1 MKRIITLCLLLV
13 SAAGIM
19 ASCSRVDE
27 NAEVTDSEYT
37 MPQEITL
44 ASETESI
51 VSSETQT
58 NISASEQPP
67 ETKVSESETSA
78 ETSSTVLI
86 TEPTETAAES
96 TEEISEVP
104 QAQNV
109 DIDLTQMSST
119 IVFSEVYNMMM
130 TPEDYQG
137 KVIKMKG
144 QFLTDLD
151 TANNK
156 RYYACLIL
164 DATAC
169 CAQGLGFVPKD
180 GYLYP
185 EDFPE
190 PDGEITVTGTF
201 DYFWENEYII
211 NCRLLDADVER

>member
-1 MKRIITLCLLLV
+1 MKRITKLCFLLV
-13 SAAGIM
+13 SATGIM
-19 ASCSRVDE
+19 TSCSRVDE
-27 NAEVTDSEYT
+27 EIETTET
-37 MPQEITL
+37 IPQPQEITSV
-44 ASETESI
+44 SETEDT

-58 NISASEQPP
+58 SIITSEP
-67 ETKVSESETSA
+67 ELAETSA
-78 ETSSTVLI
+78 EVVTSDFI
-86 TEPTETAAES
+86 TEPIETIGES
-96 TEEISEVP
+96 TDESLQVEQVRD
-104 QAQNV
+104 V

-119 IVFSEVYNMMM
+119 MVFAEVYNITT

-144 QFLTDLD
+144 QFLSDLD
-151 TANNK
+151 TRTNK

-169 CAQGLGFVPKD
+169 CAEELGFVPKD

-211 NCRLLDADVER
+211 NCRLIDADIEK

>member
-13 SAAGIM
+13 SAAVIM

-37 MPQEITL
+37 VPLDITL

-51 VSSETQT
+51 VPSETQT
-58 NISASEQPP
+58 SISASEQLP
-67 ETKVSESETSA
+67 ETEVSESETSA
-78 ETSSTVLI
+78 DTLPPVFI
-86 TEPTETAAES
+86 TEPIRETIEKVS
-96 TEEISEVP
+96 EIP
-104 QAQNV
+104 QSQSI

-119 IVFSEVYNMMM
+119 MVFGEVYNMMM
-130 TPEDYQG
+130 TPDDYQG

-144 QFLTDLD
+144 QFLTDID

-190 PDGEITVTGTF
+190 PDGKITVTGTF
-201 DYFWENEYII
+201 DYFRENEYII
-211 NCRLLDADVER
+211 NCRLLDADIER

>member
-1 MKRIITLCLLLV
+1 MKRIIKLCILLA

-19 ASCSRVDE
+19 TSCSRVDE
-27 NAEVTDSEYT
+27 EIETTET
-37 MPQEITL
+37 IPQPQEITSV
-44 ASETESI
+44 SETEDT

-58 NISASEQPP
+58 SIISSEP
-67 ETKVSESETSA
+67 EPSEAETSA
-78 ETSSTVLI
+78 EALTSAFVAET
-86 TEPTETAAES
+86 TETIGEIADES
-96 TEEISEVP
+96 L
-104 QAQNV
+104 QAR
-109 DIDLTQMSST
+109 DIDLDLTQMSST
-119 IVFSEVYNMMM
+119 MVFSQVYNITM

-144 QFLTDLD
+144 QFLSDLD
-151 TANNK
+151 TGTDK

-169 CAQGLGFVPKD
+169 CAEGLGFVPKD

-211 NCRLLDADVER
+211 NCRLIDADIEK

>member
-1 MKRIITLCLLLV
+1 M
-13 SAAGIM
+13 SAAVIM

-37 MPQEITL
+37 MPLYITL

-51 VSSETQT
+51 VPSETQT
-58 NISASEQPP
+58 SISASEQLP
-67 ETKVSESETSA
+67 ETEVSESETSA
-78 ETSSTVLI
+78 DTLPPVFI
-86 TEPTETAAES
+86 TEPIRETIEKVS
-96 TEEISEVP
+96 EIP
-104 QAQNV
+104 QSQSI

-119 IVFSEVYNMMM
+119 MVFGEVYNMMM
-130 TPEDYQG
+130 NPDDYQG

-144 QFLTDLD
+144 QFLTDID

-190 PDGEITVTGTF
+190 PDGKITVTGTF
-201 DYFWENEYII
+201 DYFRENEYII
-211 NCRLLDADVER
+211 NCRLLDADIER

>member
-1 MKRIITLCLLLV
+1 MT
-13 SAAGIM
+13 
-19 ASCSRVDE
+19 SCSRVDE
-27 NAEVTDSEYT
+27 EIETTET
-37 MPQEITL
+37 IPQPQEITSV
-44 ASETESI
+44 SETEDT

-58 NISASEQPP
+58 SIISSEQSSEP
-67 ETKVSESETSA
+67 EPSEAETSA
-78 ETSSTVLI
+78 EALTSAV
-86 TEPTETAAES
+86 TEATETIG
-96 TEEISEVP
+96 EIADEVL
-104 QAQNV
+104 QARDI

-119 IVFSEVYNMMM
+119 MVFSQVYNITM

-144 QFLTDLD
+144 QFLSDLD
-151 TANNK
+151 TETNT

-169 CAQGLGFVPKD
+169 CAEGLGFVPKD

-211 NCRLLDADVER
+211 NCRLIDADIEK

>member
-1 MKRIITLCLLLV
+1 MKRIIKLCFLLV

-19 ASCSRVDE
+19 TSCSRVDE
-27 NAEVTDSEYT
+27 EIETTET
-37 MPQEITL
+37 IPQPQEITSV
-44 ASETESI
+44 SETEDT

-58 NISASEQPP
+58 SIISSEQSP
-67 ETKVSESETSA
+67 EPEPSEAETSA
-78 ETSSTVLI
+78 EALTSAV
-86 TEPTETAAES
+86 TEATETIG
-96 TEEISEVP
+96 EIADEVL
-104 QAQNV
+104 QARDI

-119 IVFSEVYNMMM
+119 MVFSQVYNITM

-144 QFLTDLD
+144 QFLSDLD
-151 TANNK
+151 TGTNT

-169 CAQGLGFVPKD
+169 CAEGLGFVPKD

-211 NCRLLDADVER
+211 NCRLIDADIEM

>member
-1 MKRIITLCLLLV
+1 MKRIITLCLLLM
-13 SAAGIM
+13 SAAVIM

-51 VSSETQT
+51 VPSETQT
-58 NISASEQPP
+58 SISASEQPS
-67 ETKVSESETSA
+67 ETEVSESETSA
-78 ETSSTVLI
+78 DTLPPVFI
-86 TEPTETAAES
+86 TEPIRETIEKVS
-96 TEEISEVP
+96 EIP
-104 QAQNV
+104 QSQSI

-119 IVFSEVYNMMM
+119 MVFGEVYNMMM
-130 TPEDYQG
+130 TPDDYQG

-144 QFLTDLD
+144 QFLTDID

-201 DYFWENEYII
+201 DYFRENEYII
-211 NCRLLDADVER
+211 NCRLLDADIER

>member
-1 MKRIITLCLLLV
+1 MKRIIKLCILLAL
-13 SAAGIM
+13 AAGIM
-19 ASCSRVDE
+19 TSCSRVDE
-27 NAEVTDSEYT
+27 EIETTET
-37 MPQEITL
+37 IPQPQEITSV
-44 ASETESI
+44 SETEDT

-58 NISASEQPP
+58 SIIS
-67 ETKVSESETSA
+67 SESEPSETETTAEALTSA
-78 ETSSTVLI
+78 FVAET
-86 TEPTETAAES
+86 TETIGES
-96 TEEISEVP
+96 TDEVL
-104 QAQNV
+104 QARDI

-119 IVFSEVYNMMM
+119 MVFSQVYNITM

-144 QFLTDLD
+144 QFLSDLD
-151 TANNK
+151 TGTNT

-169 CAQGLGFVPKD
+169 CAEGLGFVPKD

-211 NCRLLDADVER
+211 NCRLIDADIEM

>member
-1 MKRIITLCLLLV
+1 
-13 SAAGIM
+13 M
-19 ASCSRVDE
+19 ASCSRVNE
-27 NAEVTDSEYT
+27 NAKVTDIEYT

-58 NISASEQPP
+58 SISVPEQPS
-67 ETKVSESETSA
+67 ETEVSESETSA
-78 ETSSTVLI
+78 DTLPPVFIAEPIPET
-86 TEPTETAAES
+86 TEKVAE
-96 TEEISEVP
+96 IP
-104 QAQNV
+104 QNQSI

-119 IVFSEVYNMMM
+119 MVFSEVYNMMM
-130 TPEDYQG
+130 TPDDYQG

-190 PDGEITVTGTF
+190 SDSEITVTGTF

-211 NCRLLDADVER
+211 NCRLLDADIEK

>member
-1 MKRIITLCLLLV
+1 MT
-13 SAAGIM
+13 
-19 ASCSRVDE
+19 SCSRVDE
-27 NAEVTDSEYT
+27 EIETTET
-37 MPQEITL
+37 IPQPQEITSV
-44 ASETESI
+44 SETEDT

-58 NISASEQPP
+58 SIISSEQSP
-67 ETKVSESETSA
+67 EPEPSEEETSA
-78 ETSSTVLI
+78 EALTSAV
-86 TEPTETAAES
+86 TEATETIG
-96 TEEISEVP
+96 EIADEVL
-104 QAQNV
+104 QARDI

-119 IVFSEVYNMMM
+119 MVFSQVYNITM

-144 QFLTDLD
+144 QFLSDLD
-151 TANNK
+151 TGINT

-169 CAQGLGFVPKD
+169 CAEGLGFVPKD

-211 NCRLLDADVER
+211 NCRLIDADIEM

>member
-1 MKRIITLCLLLV
+1 MT
-13 SAAGIM
+13 
-19 ASCSRVDE
+19 SCSRVDE
-27 NAEVTDSEYT
+27 EIETTET
-37 MPQEITL
+37 ILQPQEITSV
-44 ASETESI
+44 SETEDT

-58 NISASEQPP
+58 SIISSEQSP
-67 ETKVSESETSA
+67 EPELSEAETSA
-78 ETSSTVLI
+78 EALTSAV
-86 TEPTETAAES
+86 TEATETIG
-96 TEEISEVP
+96 EIADEVL
-104 QAQNV
+104 QARDI

-119 IVFSEVYNMMM
+119 MVFSQVYNITM

-144 QFLTDLD
+144 QFLSDLD
-151 TANNK
+151 TGINT

-169 CAQGLGFVPKD
+169 CAEGLGFVPKD

-211 NCRLLDADVER
+211 NCRLIDADIEM

>member
-1 MKRIITLCLLLV
+1 MKRIITLCLLLM

-51 VSSETQT
+51 VPSETQT
-58 NISASEQPP
+58 SISASGQLP
-67 ETKVSESETSA
+67 ETEVSESETSA
-78 ETSSTVLI
+78 DTLPPVFI
-86 TEPTETAAES
+86 TEPIRETIEKVS
-96 TEEISEVP
+96 EIP
-104 QAQNV
+104 QSQSI

-119 IVFSEVYNMMM
+119 MVFGEVYNMMM
-130 TPEDYQG
+130 NPDDYQG

-144 QFLTDLD
+144 QFLTDID

-190 PDGEITVTGTF
+190 PDGKITVTGTF
-201 DYFWENEYII
+201 DYFRENEYII
-211 NCRLLDADVER
+211 NCRLLDADIER

>member
-37 MPQEITL
+37 MPLEITL

-51 VSSETQT
+51 VPSETQT
-58 NISASEQPP
+58 SISASEQPP
-67 ETKVSESETSA
+67 ETKVPESETSA
-78 ETSSTVLI
+78 ETLSSVLM
-86 TEPTETAAES
+86 TEPTETATES
-96 TEEISEVP
+96 TEEISEVQ

-144 QFLTDLD
+144 QLFTDFD
-151 TANNK
+151 SYGN
-156 RYYACLIL
+156 RYFACVVL

-169 CAQGLGFVPKD
+169 CAQGLGFIPKD
-180 GYLYP
+180 EYSYP
-185 EDFPE
+185 DDFSEED
-190 PDGEITVTGTF
+190 EITVTGIF
-201 DYFWENEYII
+201 DGYRENEYII

>member
-1 MKRIITLCLLLV
+1 MT
-13 SAAGIM
+13 
-19 ASCSRVDE
+19 SCSRVDE
-27 NAEVTDSEYT
+27 EIETTET
-37 MPQEITL
+37 IPQPQEITSV
-44 ASETESI
+44 SETENT

-58 NISASEQPP
+58 SIISSEQSP
-67 ETKVSESETSA
+67 EPEPSEEETSA
-78 ETSSTVLI
+78 EALTSAV
-86 TEPTETAAES
+86 TEATETIG
-96 TEEISEVP
+96 EIADEVL
-104 QAQNV
+104 QARDI

-119 IVFSEVYNMMM
+119 MVFSQVYNITM

-144 QFLTDLD
+144 QFLSDLD
-151 TANNK
+151 TGTNT

-169 CAQGLGFVPKD
+169 CAEGLGFVPKD

-211 NCRLLDADVER
+211 NCRLIDADIEM

>member
-1 MKRIITLCLLLV
+1 MT
-13 SAAGIM
+13 
-19 ASCSRVDE
+19 SCSRVDE
-27 NAEVTDSEYT
+27 EIETTET
-37 MPQEITL
+37 ILQPQEITSV
-44 ASETESI
+44 SETEDT

-58 NISASEQPP
+58 SIISSEQSP
-67 ETKVSESETSA
+67 EPEPSEAETSA
-78 ETSSTVLI
+78 EALTSAV
-86 TEPTETAAES
+86 TEATETIG
-96 TEEISEVP
+96 EIADEVL
-104 QAQNV
+104 QARDI

-119 IVFSEVYNMMM
+119 MVFSQVYNITM

-144 QFLTDLD
+144 QFLSDLD
-151 TANNK
+151 TGINT

-169 CAQGLGFVPKD
+169 CAEGLGFVPKD

-211 NCRLLDADVER
+211 NCRLIDADIEM

>member
-27 NAEVTDSEYT
+27 NSEVTDSEYT
-37 MPQEITL
+37 ISQEITL
-44 ASETESI
+44 ASKTESV

-58 NISASEQPP
+58 SISASEQPS
-67 ETKVSESETSA
+67 EIDVSKSETSA
-78 ETSSTVLI
+78 ETSSPVLV
-86 TEPTETAAES
+86 TESTETTAES
-96 TEEISEVP
+96 TDNVFEFP
-104 QAQNV
+104 QSRNV

-119 IVFSEVYNMMM
+119 MVFSEVYNMMM

-144 QFLTDLD
+144 QFLTDID
-151 TANNK
+151 TEYNQ

-169 CAQGLGFVPKD
+169 CAQGLGFVPRH
-180 GYLYP
+180 GYIYP

-211 NCRLLDADVER
+211 NCRLLDAEIER

>member
-1 MKRIITLCLLLV
+1 MT
-13 SAAGIM
+13 
-19 ASCSRVDE
+19 SCSRVDE
-27 NAEVTDSEYT
+27 EIETTET
-37 MPQEITL
+37 ILQPQEITSV
-44 ASETESI
+44 SETEDT

-58 NISASEQPP
+58 SIISSEQSP
-67 ETKVSESETSA
+67 ESELSEAETSA
-78 ETSSTVLI
+78 EALTSAV
-86 TEPTETAAES
+86 TEATETIG
-96 TEEISEVP
+96 EIADEVL
-104 QAQNV
+104 QARDI

-119 IVFSEVYNMMM
+119 MVFSQVYNITM

-144 QFLTDLD
+144 QFLSDLD
-151 TANNK
+151 TGINT

-169 CAQGLGFVPKD
+169 CAEGLGFVPKD

-211 NCRLLDADVER
+211 NCRLIDADIEM

>member
-1 MKRIITLCLLLV
+1 MT
-13 SAAGIM
+13 
-19 ASCSRVDE
+19 SCSRVDE
-27 NAEVTDSEYT
+27 EIETTET
-37 MPQEITL
+37 IPQPQEITSV
-44 ASETESI
+44 SETEDT

-58 NISASEQPP
+58 SIISSEQSP
-67 ETKVSESETSA
+67 EPEPSEAETSA
-78 ETSSTVLI
+78 EALTSAV
-86 TEPTETAAES
+86 TEATETIG
-96 TEEISEVP
+96 EIADEVL
-104 QAQNV
+104 QARDI

-119 IVFSEVYNMMM
+119 MVFSQVYNITM

-144 QFLTDLD
+144 QFLSDLD
-151 TANNK
+151 TGINT

-169 CAQGLGFVPKD
+169 CAEGLGFVPKD

-211 NCRLLDADVER
+211 NCRLIDADIEM

>member
-1 MKRIITLCLLLV
+1 MT
-13 SAAGIM
+13 
-19 ASCSRVDE
+19 SCSRVDE
-27 NAEVTDSEYT
+27 EIETTET
-37 MPQEITL
+37 IPQPQEITSV
-44 ASETESI
+44 SETEDT

-58 NISASEQPP
+58 SIISSEQSP
-67 ETKVSESETSA
+67 EPEPSEAETSA
-78 ETSSTVLI
+78 EALTSAV
-86 TEPTETAAES
+86 TEATETIG
-96 TEEISEVP
+96 EIADEVL
-104 QAQNV
+104 QARDI

-119 IVFSEVYNMMM
+119 MVFSQVYNITM

-144 QFLTDLD
+144 QFLSDLD
-151 TANNK
+151 TGINT

-169 CAQGLGFVPKD
+169 CAEGLGFVPKD

-211 NCRLLDADVER
+211 NCRLIDADIEV

>member
-13 SAAGIM
+13 SAAVIM

-37 MPQEITL
+37 ISQEITL
-44 ASETESI
+44 VSETESV
-51 VSSETQT
+51 VSSETHT
-58 NISASEQPP
+58 SISASEQPS
-67 ETKVSESETSA
+67 ENEVSESETSA
-78 ETSSTVLI
+78 DTFPPVFI
-86 TEPTETAAES
+86 TEPIRETTEKVS
-96 TEEISEVP
+96 EIP
-104 QAQNV
+104 QSQSI

-119 IVFSEVYNMMM
+119 MVFSEVYNMMM

-144 QFLTDLD
+144 QFLTDFD

>member
-1 MKRIITLCLLLV
+1 MT
-13 SAAGIM
+13 
-19 ASCSRVDE
+19 SCSRVDE
-27 NAEVTDSEYT
+27 EIETTET
-37 MPQEITL
+37 IPQPQEITSV
-44 ASETESI
+44 SETEDT

-58 NISASEQPP
+58 SIISSEQSP
-67 ETKVSESETSA
+67 EPEPSEAETSA
-78 ETSSTVLI
+78 EALTSAV
-86 TEPTETAAES
+86 TEATETIG
-96 TEEISEVP
+96 EIADEVL
-104 QAQNV
+104 QARDI

-119 IVFSEVYNMMM
+119 MVFSQVYNITM

-144 QFLTDLD
+144 QFLSDLD
-151 TANNK
+151 TETNT

-169 CAQGLGFVPKD
+169 CAEGLGFVPKD

-211 NCRLLDADVER
+211 NCRLIDADIEK

>member
-1 MKRIITLCLLLV
+1 M
-13 SAAGIM
+13 SAAVIM

-51 VSSETQT
+51 VPSETQT
-58 NISASEQPP
+58 SISASEQPS
-67 ETKVSESETSA
+67 ETEVSESETSA
-78 ETSSTVLI
+78 DTLPPVFI
-86 TEPTETAAES
+86 TEPIRETIEKVS
-96 TEEISEVP
+96 EIP
-104 QAQNV
+104 QSQSI

-119 IVFSEVYNMMM
+119 MVFGEVYNMMM
-130 TPEDYQG
+130 TPDDYQG

-144 QFLTDLD
+144 QFLTDID

-201 DYFWENEYII
+201 DYFRENEYII
-211 NCRLLDADVER
+211 NCRLLDADIER

>member
-1 MKRIITLCLLLV
+1 MT
-13 SAAGIM
+13 
-19 ASCSRVDE
+19 SCSRVDE
-27 NAEVTDSEYT
+27 EIETTET
-37 MPQEITL
+37 IPQPQEITSV
-44 ASETESI
+44 SEKEDT

-58 NISASEQPP
+58 SIISSEQSP
-67 ETKVSESETSA
+67 EPEPSEAETSA
-78 ETSSTVLI
+78 EALTSAV
-86 TEPTETAAES
+86 TEATETIG
-96 TEEISEVP
+96 EIADEVL
-104 QAQNV
+104 QARDI

-119 IVFSEVYNMMM
+119 MVFSQVYNITM

-144 QFLTDLD
+144 QFLSDLD
-151 TANNK
+151 TGINT

-169 CAQGLGFVPKD
+169 CAEGLGFVPKD

-211 NCRLLDADVER
+211 NCRLIDADIEM

>member
-1 MKRIITLCLLLV
+1 MKRIIKLCILLAL
-13 SAAGIM
+13 AAGIM
-19 ASCSRVDE
+19 TSCSRVDE
-27 NAEVTDSEYT
+27 EIETTET
-37 MPQEITL
+37 IPQPHEITSV
-44 ASETESI
+44 SETEDT

-58 NISASEQPP
+58 SIISSEP
-67 ETKVSESETSA
+67 EPSEAETSA
-78 ETSSTVLI
+78 EALTSAFVA
-86 TEPTETAAES
+86 EATETIGES
-96 TEEISEVP
+96 TDEAL
-104 QAQNV
+104 QARDI

-119 IVFSEVYNMMM
+119 MVFSQVYNITM

-144 QFLTDLD
+144 QFLSDLD
-151 TANNK
+151 TGTDK

-169 CAQGLGFVPKD
+169 CAEGLGFVPKD

-211 NCRLLDADVER
+211 NCRLIDADIEM

>member
-1 MKRIITLCLLLV
+1 MT
-13 SAAGIM
+13 
-19 ASCSRVDE
+19 SCSRVDE
-27 NAEVTDSEYT
+27 EIETTET
-37 MPQEITL
+37 IPQPQEITSV
-44 ASETESI
+44 SETEDT

-58 NISASEQPP
+58 SIISSEQSP
-67 ETKVSESETSA
+67 EPEPSEAETSA
-78 ETSSTVLI
+78 EALTSAVK
-86 TEPTETAAES
+86 EATETIG
-96 TEEISEVP
+96 EIADEVL
-104 QAQNV
+104 QARDI

-119 IVFSEVYNMMM
+119 MVFSQVYNITM

-144 QFLTDLD
+144 QFLSDLD
-151 TANNK
+151 TGINT

-169 CAQGLGFVPKD
+169 CAEGLGFVPKD

-211 NCRLLDADVER
+211 NCRLIDADIEM

>member
-1 MKRIITLCLLLV
+1 MKKIIKLCILLA
-13 SAAGIM
+13 STAGIM
-19 ASCSRVDE
+19 TSCSRVDE
-27 NAEVTDSEYT
+27 EIETTET
-37 MPQEITL
+37 IPQPQEITSV
-44 ASETESI
+44 SETEDT

-58 NISASEQPP
+58 SIISSEP
-67 ETKVSESETSA
+67 EPSEAETSA
-78 ETSSTVLI
+78 EALTSAFVAET
-86 TEPTETAAES
+86 TETIGES
-96 TEEISEVP
+96 TDEAL
-104 QAQNV
+104 QARDI

-119 IVFSEVYNMMM
+119 MVFSQVYNITM

-144 QFLTDLD
+144 QFLSDLD
-151 TANNK
+151 TGTDT

-169 CAQGLGFVPKD
+169 CAEGLGFVPKD

-211 NCRLLDADVER
+211 NCRLIDADIEK

>member
-13 SAAGIM
+13 SAAVIM

-37 MPQEITL
+37 MPLDITL
-44 ASETESI
+44 AFETESI
-51 VSSETQT
+51 IPSETHT
-58 NISASEQPP
+58 SISASEQLP
-67 ETKVSESETSA
+67 ETEVSESETSA
-78 ETSSTVLI
+78 DTLPPVFI
-86 TEPTETAAES
+86 TEPIQETTEKVS
-96 TEEISEVP
+96 EIP
-104 QAQNV
+104 QSQSI

-119 IVFSEVYNMMM
+119 MVFSEVYNMMM
-130 TPEDYQG
+130 TPDDYQG

-144 QFLTDLD
+144 QFLTDID

-211 NCRLLDADVER
+211 NCRLLDAEIEK

>member
-13 SAAGIM
+13 SAAVIM
-19 ASCSRVDE
+19 ASCNRVDE

-37 MPQEITL
+37 MPLDITL
-44 ASETESI
+44 ALETESI
-51 VSSETQT
+51 IPSETHT
-58 NISASEQPP
+58 SISASEQLP
-67 ETKVSESETSA
+67 ETEVSESETSA
-78 ETSSTVLI
+78 DALPPVFI
-86 TEPTETAAES
+86 TEPIQETTEKVS
-96 TEEISEVP
+96 EIP
-104 QAQNV
+104 QSQSI

-119 IVFSEVYNMMM
+119 MVFSEVYNMMM
-130 TPEDYQG
+130 TPDDYQG

-144 QFLTDLD
+144 QFLTDID

-211 NCRLLDADVER
+211 NCRLLDANIEK